1 MRKAKR
7 CTPWPACSI
16 FTAALLVL
24 IVGVP
29 SFAASDAEIITA
41 TKLALSAQRVEAG
54 EIEVVD
60 ERSSG
65 GEKTMIISYVE
76 SAGTEIESTV
86 RIFTVLTI
94 AYGINSQLNGEIGAV
109 VAVIGSQSGESKARI
124 TVKVN
129 DLEGMLKKRTDA
141 ITFVKS
147 WEVSLQD
154 KNFLPSTAA
163 KMGW

>member
-1 MRKAKR
+1 M
-7 CTPWPACSI
+7 
-16 FTAALLVL
+16 VL

-41 TKLALSAQRVEAG
+41 TKLALSAHRVEAG

-60 ERSSG
+60 ERSTG
-65 GEKTMIISYVE
+65 GEKTLIISYVE
-76 SAGTEIESTV
+76 PAGTEIESTV

-94 AYGINSQLNGEIGAV
+94 GYGINSQLNAELGAV
-109 VAVIGSQSGESKARI
+109 VAVIGSPSGESKARI

-129 DLEGMLKKRTDA
+129 DLEGMLKKRTDS

-154 KNFLPSTAA
+154 KNFLPTTAA